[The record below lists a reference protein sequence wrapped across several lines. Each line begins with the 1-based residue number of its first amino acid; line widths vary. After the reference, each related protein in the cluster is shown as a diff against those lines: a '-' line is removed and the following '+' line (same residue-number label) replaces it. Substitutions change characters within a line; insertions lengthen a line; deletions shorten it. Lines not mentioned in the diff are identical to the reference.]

1 MATQER
7 IVAGNTQPS
16 SEEGSTTTSTK
27 DMIQLR
33 TGNAYQSIIADQVNN
48 ANGMHFASSA
58 QQTSEANVAH
68 SVFGNNVNIS
78 GGVNVGK

>member
-1 MATQER
+1 
-7 IVAGNTQPS
+7 
-16 SEEGSTTTSTK
+16 
-27 DMIQLR
+27 MIQLR